1 MKEQITYDIFD
12 KVDIRVGTVISVKKN
27 EKARKPSLVVEVDFG
42 KEIGI
47 KQSSAQI
54 THYYNEENLKGKQVI
69 GVCNFPEKNI
79 AGVVSQ
85 VLILGSIDKEGK
97 VILVHPSQKSE
108 NGLANSINMH
118 PEILSIALFWF
129 VTAYTPG
136 PNNVV
141 ASYSGFNFGI
151 TKTIPHILGV
161 TLGFTSLVFF
171 LTIGLINVFKLF
183 PIIQVNNKI
192 SWNFIFNLFAYKIAF
207 SKTSNETKKENPV
220 KFIETFFF
228 QYLNPKG
235 VTVAIIVVSTYVEL
249 GENYI
254 NYATQVVLL
263 AFLFSL
269 TSITLWT
276 FIGKFLRKFATNDK
290 FIKYFNYAMSV
301 LLLLSIITFYI

>member
-1 MKEQITYDIFD
+1 
-12 KVDIRVGTVISVKKN
+12 
-27 EKARKPSLVVEVDFG
+27 
-42 KEIGI
+42 
-47 KQSSAQI
+47 
-54 THYYNEENLKGKQVI
+54 
-69 GVCNFPEKNI
+69 
-79 AGVVSQ
+79 
-85 VLILGSIDKEGK
+85 
-97 VILVHPSQKSE
+97 
-108 NGLANSINMH
+108 MH
-118 PEILSIALFWF
+118 PEIVSIALFWF

-151 TKTIPHILGV
+151 IKTIPHILGV
-161 TLGFTSLVFF
+161 TLGFTSLVLF

-183 PIIQVNNKI
+183 PIIQVVMKYLGT
-192 SWNFIFNLFAYKIAF
+192 IFLIYLAYKIA
-207 SKTSNETKKENPV
+207 TSNTSDETKKDNPV

-254 NYATQVVLL
+254 NYASQVVIL
-263 AFLFSL
+263 ALLFSS

-276 FIGKFLRKFATNDK
+276 FIGKFLRKFATNEK
-290 FIKYFNYAMSV
+290 FIKYFNYAMSG

>member
-1 MKEQITYDIFD
+1 
-12 KVDIRVGTVISVKKN
+12 
-27 EKARKPSLVVEVDFG
+27 
-42 KEIGI
+42 
-47 KQSSAQI
+47 
-54 THYYNEENLKGKQVI
+54 
-69 GVCNFPEKNI
+69 
-79 AGVVSQ
+79 
-85 VLILGSIDKEGK
+85 
-97 VILVHPSQKSE
+97 
-108 NGLANSINMH
+108 MH

-151 TKTIPHILGV
+151 VKTIPHILGV
-161 TLGFTSLVFF
+161 TLGFTSLVLF

-183 PIIQVNNKI
+183 PMIQVIIKYLGT
-192 SWNFIFNLFAYKIAF
+192 LFLIYLSYKIAF
-207 SKTSNETKKENPV
+207 SSRSNEKKKENPI

-235 VTVAIIVVSTYVEL
+235 VMVGIVVVSTYVEL

-263 AFLFSL
+263 AFLFSS

-276 FIGKFLRKFATNDK
+276 FIGKFMRKFATNDK
-290 FIKYFNYAMSV
+290 FIKYFNYVMSG